1 MKEIV
6 LLIVGS
12 VLTQGVQEISKESY
26 FSAEQKQIRQEK
38 RKAKKQDRIYKRV
51 LKLQTKLQSKE

>member
-12 VLTQGVQEISKESY
+12 VLTQSVQELSKDPEVRKQ
-26 FSAEQKQIRQEK
+26 EKQIRQEK

-51 LKLQTKLQSKE
+51 LKLQAKLQSKE

>member
-12 VLTQGVQEISKESY
+12 VLTQGVQEIAKEPY
-26 FSAEQKQIRQEK
+26 FSDQQKEIRKEK
-38 RKAKKQDRIYKRV
+38 RKAKKQDRIYRKV
-51 LKLQTKLQSKE
+51 LKLQEKLRNNK